1 MEEENRRILARGM
14 HDREKSLAEIRAR
27 KELEARR
34 RAQEDDIDRVKKAE
48 EHKVRTSVLY
58 ELRSRMH
65 SNVVNKMML

>member
-1 MEEENRRILARGM
+1 M

-48 EHKVRTSVLY
+48 EHKVRTSVL
-58 ELRSRMH
+58 
-65 SNVVNKMML
+65 

>member
-1 MEEENRRILARGM
+1 M